1 MAKVRP
7 KNSRSFSGDAIGSW
21 RHIEEEVCFLYVS
34 WIGTRGLDG
43 PRRAPPLRMRLRCW
57 YEVVIGAEKVGR
69 IVLREEGLRGD
80 DAPTTSRAIR
90 RWCELE
96 GIRRYKDGFR
106 VLVGYGGRS
115 MRAESCTQGAGTG
128 IGIYWLNG
136 ERIATSYSDLYDGS
150 WSSQDVRNE
159 HGALRGS
166 VEVWTGTNNTGGAP
180 AVTAVALTS
189 APRADATYRAGE
201 RIEVSVTFSAPVTV
215 TGTPRIELKVGT
227 NTVEVPYAR
236 HAGPALLVFGY
247 TVPSGAMDGCGS
259 GMENPSH

>member
-1 MAKVRP
+1 M
-7 KNSRSFSGDAIGSW
+7 
-21 RHIEEEVCFLYVS
+21 S

-128 IGIYWLNG
+128 IGTYWLNG

-159 HGALRGS
+159 HGALRGA
-166 VEVWTGTNNTGGAP
+166 VEVWTGTNNTGGAIVSGFGLQSGP
-180 AVTAVALTS
+180 IQEKWRRPTPFALLL
-189 APRADATYRAGE
+189 
-201 RIEVSVTFSAPVTV
+201 
-215 TGTPRIELKVGT
+215 PRI
-227 NTVEVPYAR
+227 
-236 HAGPALLVFGY
+236 
-247 TVPSGAMDGCGS
+247 
-259 GMENPSH
+259 